1 MAKKKIEQIEQLPSE
16 LQDDFDSFLE
26 KKTGVKVQSLKK
38 AGVIPYWIDSG
49 CIALNWIIS
58 NDFFKGIPGT
68 VNMAI
73 SGDPG
78 KGKSFL
84 LDVILGNNIK
94 MGGKSFKV
102 NIEKAA
108 NYEFSIKIMGGESI
122 ADQVKIVEPEDGEVI
137 SIEKLTSFLNNVLN
151 YQAAAKGKKWPSVVV
166 GIDSVTQLTTE
177 KEYATVTGEKD
188 TKDMTAAVKMRELF
202 RVVEQRQEPANLSII
217 GIAQLTAN
225 IQTGWVPPGTPP
237 KKPNM
242 KGSGFDFASSL
253 TINMITDK
261 EIKDTKTDTPIGV
274 KMRMKTTK
282 NRVQYKGRSCW
293 IHFYFQKGVDRFGG
307 LPELLATYG
316 ILKPVFRTEA
326 IDKKTG
332 EVKLDENGNPKIS
345 QKKSEPTSAGE
356 FDPETIFLYERDGKE
371 IAFSL
376 KNAKQVI
383 EENGGDELLKQWNKE
398 LNDKYTN
405 ILDGDGIGEEGL
417 LTSDD
422 NYESE

>member
-316 ILKPVFRTEA
+316 ILKPVFRIEA